1 MRESLLKFLE
11 KTKADP
17 ALNLQVRKLKDVK
30 DFVALGKSM
39 GHDFS
44 EVEVTQEL
52 AGNGEVTE
60 VELQEAAGATSL
72 TESGFTTCPCT
83 WQD

>member
-1 MRESLLKFLE
+1 
-11 KTKADP
+11 
-17 ALNLQVRKLKDVK
+17 VK

-44 EVEVTQEL
+44 EAEVTQEL
-52 AGNGEVTE
+52 AGKGEVSE
-60 VELQEAAGATSL
+60 VELQEAAGGTSL
-72 TESGFTTCPCT
+72 TATGFGTCPCT